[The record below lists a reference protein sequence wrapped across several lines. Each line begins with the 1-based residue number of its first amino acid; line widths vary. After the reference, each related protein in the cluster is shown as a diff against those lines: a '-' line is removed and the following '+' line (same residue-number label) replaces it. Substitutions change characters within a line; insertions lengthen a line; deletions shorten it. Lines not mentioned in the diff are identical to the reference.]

1 MSEFQTR
8 EERGIHVHV
17 LPTQKYKMNTI
28 VATLTQELCEETATG
43 LALLPYV
50 LMRGSENYPTTEKLQ
65 LALDD
70 LYGAS
75 LFGSIDKKG
84 ERQLLDFTMTVPNE
98 KFLSTKEPLFSKAL
112 DILANVMTRPLT
124 VDGAFSSEHVNAEKE
139 QHKKRIE
146 AVLDD
151 KIQFAKER
159 CLQEMTKGEPFAIPG
174 LGREAD
180 LANLDGKKLYDL
192 YQQVLTTAPL
202 HVYVIGD
209 VQLDD
214 VAQQIFQAF
223 DLERTPVDTFG
234 EVQLEHETRQLNE
247 VVDRLDVGQGKLNIG
262 FWTNVAYSSPDY
274 PALVVANGIFGTFPH
289 SKLFVNV
296 REKNSLCYYCS
307 SRLDALKGIIY
318 VQSGVEFENMEKAR
332 DLIIEQLDVLKKGDI
347 SEQEMSFTINGL
359 INSYKTSMDSA
370 TLLAD
375 NRINGLIA
383 GKTRRPEEMIEAL
396 QKVTKED
403 VVRVAQGIQLD
414 TVYMLRDKEGT
425 PNA

>member
-17 LPTQKYKMNTI
+17 LSTQKYKMNTI
-28 VATLTQELCEETATG
+28 VATLTQELREETATG

-50 LMRGSENYPTTEKLQ
+50 LVRGSENYPTPEKLQ

-75 LFGSIDKKG
+75 LYAVIDKKG
-84 ERQLLDFTMTVPNE
+84 ERQLVDFTMTVPNE
-98 KFLSTKEPLFSKAL
+98 KFLSTDEPLFGKAL
-112 DILANVMTRPLT
+112 DILASVMTRPLT
-124 VDGAFSSEHVNAEKE
+124 VDGAFSAEHVNAEKE

-151 KIQFAKER
+151 KIQFARER
-159 CLQEMTKGEPFAIPG
+159 CLEEMTKGEPYSIPG
-174 LGREAD
+174 LGRESQ
-180 LANLDGKKLYDL
+180 LASLDPKSLYEL
-192 YQQVLTTAPL
+192 YQQVLRTAPL
-202 HVYVIGD
+202 HVYVVGD
-209 VQLDD
+209 VTLDE
-214 VAQQIFQAF
+214 VAEQIFKAF
-223 DLERTPVDTFG
+223 SLERATVDTFS
-234 EVQLEHETRQLNE
+234 EVKIEHEARQVNE

-262 FWTNVAYSSPDY
+262 FWSNVAYSSPDY

-318 VQSGVEFENMEKAR
+318 VQSGVEFANMEKAR
-332 DLIIEQLDVLKKGDI
+332 DLIIEQLEVLKKGEI
-347 SEQEMSFTINGL
+347 SEEEMSFTINGL
-359 INSYKTSMDSA
+359 INGYKTSMDAPTSM
-370 TLLAD
+370 AD

-383 GKTRRPEEMIEAL
+383 GLARPPESMIEAL

-403 VVRVAQGIQLD
+403 VIRVAQGIRLD
-414 TVYMLRDKEGT
+414 TVYMLRGKEES
-425 PNA
+425 AHA

>member
-17 LPTQKYKMNTI
+17 LSTQKYKMNTI
-28 VATLTQELCEETATG
+28 VATLTQELREETATG

-50 LMRGSENYPTTEKLQ
+50 LVRGSENYPTPEKLQ

-75 LFGSIDKKG
+75 LYAVIDKKG
-84 ERQLLDFTMTVPNE
+84 ERQLIDFTMTVPNE
-98 KFLSTKEPLFSKAL
+98 KFLSTDEPLFGKAL
-112 DILANVMTRPLT
+112 DILASVMTRPLT
-124 VDGAFSSEHVNAEKE
+124 VDGAFSAEHVNAEKE

-151 KIQFAKER
+151 KIQFARER
-159 CLQEMTKGEPFAIPG
+159 CLEEMTKGEPYSIPG
-174 LGREAD
+174 LGRESQ
-180 LANLDGKKLYDL
+180 LASLDPKSLYEL
-192 YQQVLTTAPL
+192 YQQVLRTAPL
-202 HVYVIGD
+202 HVYVVGD
-209 VQLDD
+209 VTLDE
-214 VAQQIFQAF
+214 VAEQIFKAF
-223 DLERTPVDTFG
+223 SLERATVDTFS
-234 EVQLEHETRQLNE
+234 EVKIEHEERQVNE

-262 FWTNVAYSSPDY
+262 FWSNVAYSSPDY

-318 VQSGVEFENMEKAR
+318 VQSGVEFANMEKAR
-332 DLIIEQLDVLKKGDI
+332 DLIIEQLEVLKKGEI
-347 SEQEMSFTINGL
+347 SEEEMSFTINGL
-359 INSYKTSMDSA
+359 INGYKTSMDAPTSM
-370 TLLAD
+370 AD

-383 GKTRRPEEMIEAL
+383 GLARPPESMIEAL

-403 VVRVAQGIQLD
+403 VIRVAQGIRLD
-414 TVYMLRDKEGT
+414 TVYMLRGKEES
-425 PNA
+425 AHA

>member
-17 LPTQKYKMNTI
+17 LSTQKYKMNTI
-28 VATLTQELCEETATG
+28 VATLTQELREETATG

-50 LMRGSENYPTTEKLQ
+50 LVRGSENYPTPEKLQ

-75 LFGSIDKKG
+75 LYAVIDKKG
-84 ERQLLDFTMTVPNE
+84 ERQLVDFTMTVPNE
-98 KFLSTKEPLFSKAL
+98 KFLSTDEPLFGKAL
-112 DILANVMTRPLT
+112 DILASVMTRPLT
-124 VDGAFSSEHVNAEKE
+124 VDGAFSAEHVNAEKE

-151 KIQFAKER
+151 KIQFARER
-159 CLQEMTKGEPFAIPG
+159 CLEEMTKGEPYSIPG
-174 LGREAD
+174 LGRESQ
-180 LANLDGKKLYDL
+180 LASLDPKSLYEL
-192 YQQVLTTAPL
+192 YQQVLRTAPL
-202 HVYVIGD
+202 HVYVVGD
-209 VQLDD
+209 VTLDE
-214 VAQQIFQAF
+214 VAEQIFKAF
-223 DLERTPVDTFG
+223 SLERATVDTFS
-234 EVQLEHETRQLNE
+234 EVKIEHEARQVNE

-262 FWTNVAYSSPDY
+262 FWSNVAYSSPDY

-318 VQSGVEFENMEKAR
+318 VQSGVEFANMEKAR
-332 DLIIEQLDVLKKGDI
+332 DLIIEQLEVLKKGEI
-347 SEQEMSFTINGL
+347 SEEEMSFTINWL
-359 INSYKTSMDSA
+359 INGYKTSMDAPTSM
-370 TLLAD
+370 AD

-383 GKTRRPEEMIEAL
+383 GLARPPESMIEAL

-403 VVRVAQGIQLD
+403 VIRVAQGIRLD
-414 TVYMLRDKEGT
+414 TVYMLRGKEES
-425 PNA
+425 AHA